1 MLLVKK
7 WMSWLNGELNS
18 GAHEVEFKNTKLSS
32 GIYFYRLKAGDFVSI
47 KKMILLK

>member
-1 MLLVKK
+1 MLLVKG
-7 WMSWLNGELNS
+7 LDVLVNGELNS

-32 GIYFYRLKAGDFVSI
+32 GIYLYRLKAGDFVSI